1 MSTGL
6 TWDGDHYADHTAHHR
21 AYDHVLTSRL
31 VGVAP
36 DADVLDVGC
45 GVGDFTRGLI
55 DLVPRGSVRG
65 VDADPSMIATA
76 RRRAADHAEAVAFD
90 VCRAQ
95 ELSTVVEPTSID
107 LLVSTACLH
116 WLPQADH
123 PRFVAQASAV
133 LRPGGRLLAEFGGA
147 GQLADVRDVLDPLA
161 VAAGGQPPTWW
172 FASPDDY
179 RPILAA
185 EGFTVAE
192 CVLLHQIRPMVDA
205 EALRGW
211 LTSQVLVGFRP
222 WIPEAA
228 WDTFE
233 AGAIAGVEAL
243 VRQADGTCDVEYV
256 RLVIDATRGDA

>member
-6 TWDGDHYADHTAHHR
+6 TWDGEHYADHTAHHR

-31 VGVAP
+31 EGVAP

-45 GVGDFTRGLI
+45 GVGDFTRSLI
-55 DLVPRGSVRG
+55 DVAPRGTVRG

-76 RRRAADHAEAVAFD
+76 RQRAADANAEVEFA

-95 ELSTVVEPTSID
+95 DLSTVIAPASVD

-123 PRFVAQASAV
+123 PQFVAQAGTV
-133 LRPGGRLLAEFGGA
+133 LRPGGRLLLEFGGA
-147 GQLADVRDVLDPLA
+147 GQLAEVRGVLDPLA
-161 VAAGGQPPTWW
+161 VAAGGRPPTWW

-179 RPILAA
+179 QPILAA
-185 EGFTVAE
+185 EHFSVREA
-192 CVLLHQIRPMVDA
+192 VLLHQIRPMADA

-211 LTSQVLVGFRP
+211 LTSQVLVGYRP
-222 WIPEAA
+222 WIPQAA
-228 WDTFE
+228 WETFE

-243 VRQADGTCDVEYV
+243 VRQSDGTCDVEYV
-256 RLVIDATRGDA
+256 RLVIDATRSCA

>member
-1 MSTGL
+1 L
-6 TWDGDHYADHTAHHR
+6 TWDGEHYAEHTAHHR

-31 VGVAP
+31 EGVAP

-45 GVGDFTRGLI
+45 GVGDFTRGLTA
-55 DLVPRGSVRG
+55 LVPGGSVRG
-65 VDADPSMIATA
+65 VDADASMIATA
-76 RRRAADHAEAVAFD
+76 RQRAADAAAAVAFD

-95 ELSTVVEPTSID
+95 DLSAVIAPSSVD

-123 PRFVAQASAV
+123 PKFVAQASTV
-133 LRPGGRLLAEFGGA
+133 LRPGARMLLEFGGA
-147 GQLADVRDVLDPLA
+147 GQLADVRGVLDPLA

-192 CVLLHQIRPMVDA
+192 CVLLQQIRPMADRD
-205 EALRGW
+205 ALRGW
-211 LTSQVLVGFRP
+211 LTSQVLVGYRP

-256 RLVIDATRGDA
+256 RLVIDATRASA